1 MTPTKT
7 LEQMF
12 LAREIGRRILA
23 SLKDVDDVGA
33 GILVDA
39 LMSVAVAFVTA
50 ADLDEEALAEEWVD
64 NVKTSKQK
72 HREREE

>member
-1 MTPTKT
+1 MTPAKT